1 VTLPWALP
9 GTVLAVALAST
20 FSVHRPLTGQ
30 FVLVGTFA
38 ILPLAYFVRNIP
50 LVTRAALGSFRPAR
64 PRAGGSRRLARR
76 LPGHRAA
83 PRRAAARDAGDRGGA
98 LLAFVTALG
107 EFVASI
113 LLYTHRTRPIAV
125 EMLSQLRAF
134 DFGGAAAYGVLLIA
148 LVALVFAFGYRGVS
162 EDPGS

>member
-1 VTLPWALP
+1 
-9 GTVLAVALAST
+9 
-20 FSVHRPLTGQ
+20 
-30 FVLVGTFA
+30 
-38 ILPLAYFVRNIP
+38 
-50 LVTRAALGSFRPAR
+50 
-64 PRAGGSRRLARR
+64 
-76 LPGHRAA
+76 
-83 PRRAAARDAGDRGGA
+83 
-98 LLAFVTALG
+98 
-107 EFVASI
+107 VASI